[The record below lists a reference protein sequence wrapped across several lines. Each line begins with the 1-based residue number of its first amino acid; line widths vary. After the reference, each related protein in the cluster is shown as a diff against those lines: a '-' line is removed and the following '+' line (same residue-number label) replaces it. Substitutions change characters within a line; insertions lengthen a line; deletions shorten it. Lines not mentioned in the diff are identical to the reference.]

1 MTTLRSALFL
11 AGAVV
16 LTSIFGVLVP
26 LSRVLGRRPP
36 FMLARSYA
44 RVMLMWIETSLGIRH
59 EIAGWE
65 NVPRGPAVV
74 MAKHQSA
81 WETLFLEARF
91 PDQCWIVKRE
101 LLWLPFVGWGLMAVR
116 CIAIDRSS
124 GTTARE
130 QVVEQGARRLEEGLW
145 VTIFPEGTR
154 VAPGT
159 RGRYG
164 IGGAL
169 LATRTGAPILPI
181 AHNAGEFWPR
191 YAFRKRAGCVKVV
204 IGPLIRTE
212 GRDAVAVNNEVQE
225 WIEAQMRVIS
235 GSEPHARA

>member
-1 MTTLRSALFL
+1 MTTLRSVVFL
-11 AGAVV
+11 AGGV
-16 LTSIFGVLVP
+16 LLTAIFGILVP
-26 LSRVLGRRPP
+26 SGRLLGKRAP
-36 FMLARSYA
+36 FVLARTYA
-44 RVMLMWIETSLGIRH
+44 RLMLGWIAASLGIRSSV
-59 EIAGWE
+59 EGWE
-65 NVPRGPAVV
+65 NVPAEPAIV
-74 MAKHQSA
+74 MSKHQSA
-81 WETLFLEARF
+81 WETIFLEARL

-101 LLWLPFVGWGLMAVR
+101 LLWLPFVGWGLMAIR

-124 GTTARE
+124 GMNARE
-130 QVVEQGARRLEEGLW
+130 QVVQQGRQRLQEGHW

-154 VAPGT
+154 VAPGK

-204 IGPLIRTE
+204 VGPLIRTE
-212 GRDAVAVNNEVQE
+212 GRDAISVNQE
-225 WIEAQMRVIS
+225 LERWIEDRMREIS
-235 GSEPHARA
+235 AEPHAGA

>member
-1 MTTLRSALFL
+1 MTTLRSVLFL
-11 AGAVV
+11 AGGIV
-16 LTSIFGVLVP
+16 LTAIFGILVP
-26 LSRVLGRRPP
+26 LSRVLGKDPP
-36 FMLARSYA
+36 FAVARTYARLMLA
-44 RVMLMWIETSLGIRH
+44 WIEASLGIRCDVQ
-59 EIAGWE
+59 GWE
-65 NVPRGPAVV
+65 NVPAGPAIV

-81 WETLFLEARF
+81 WETIFLEARL

-101 LLWLPFVGWGLMAVR
+101 LLWLPFVGWGLLAIR

-124 GTTARE
+124 GTAARE
-130 QVVEQGARRLEEGLW
+130 QVVQQGRQRLGEGHW

-154 VAPGT
+154 VAPGK

-169 LATRTGAPILPI
+169 LATRTGTPILPI

-204 IGPLIRTE
+204 VGPLIRTE
-212 GRDAVAVNNEVQE
+212 GRDAISVNQE
-225 WIEAQMRVIS
+225 LERWIEDRMREIS
-235 GSEPHARA
+235 TVPHAGA

>member
-11 AGAVV
+11 AGALV
-16 LTSIFGVLVP
+16 LTSIYGVLVP
-26 LSRVLGRRPP
+26 ASRIAGSRPP
-36 FMLARSYA
+36 FVLARSYA
-44 RVMLMWIETSLGIRH
+44 RVLLRWIEASLGIRY
-59 EIAGWE
+59 EVSGWE
-65 NVPRGPAVV
+65 NVPPGPVV
-74 MAKHQSA
+74 LMSKHQSA
-81 WETLFLEARF
+81 WETIFLEAKF

-101 LLWLPFVGWGLMAVR
+101 LLWLPFVGWGLWAVR

-124 GTTARE
+124 GIAARE
-130 QVVEQGARRLEEGLW
+130 QVVQQGAQRLKEGHW

-154 VAPGT
+154 VAPGK

-169 LATRTGAPILPI
+169 LATRTATPVLPV

-204 IGPLIRTE
+204 IGPLIPTQ
-212 GRDAVAVNNEVQE
+212 GRDAVAVHNEMQE
-225 WIEAQMRVIS
+225 WIEGQMERIS
-235 GSEPHARA
+235 GRHDGRA

>member
-1 MTTLRSALFL
+1 MTTLRSVLFL
-11 AGAVV
+11 AGALVV
-16 LTSIFGVLVP
+16 TSVYGVLVP
-26 LSRVLGRRPP
+26 ASRILGASPP
-36 FMLARSYA
+36 FVLARSYA
-44 RVMLMWIETSLGIRH
+44 CVMLRWIRMSLGIRY
-59 EIAGWE
+59 EVSGWE
-65 NVPRGPAVV
+65 NVPPGPVV
-74 MAKHQSA
+74 LMSKHQSA
-81 WETLFLEARF
+81 WETIFLEAKF

-101 LLWLPFVGWGLMAVR
+101 LLWLPFVGWGLWAVR

-130 QVVEQGARRLEEGLW
+130 QVVQQGAVRLKEGHW

-154 VAPGT
+154 VAPGK

-169 LATRTGAPILPI
+169 LATRTGTPVLPV

-204 IGPLIRTE
+204 IGPVIRAQ
-212 GRDAVAVNNEVQE
+212 GRDAVSVNNEVQE
-225 WIEAQMRVIS
+225 WIEGQMERIS
-235 GSEPHARA
+235 GVHDGRA